1 MRTIAEL
8 TRTILADRIF
18 PELRDYAV
26 NATGLEYYA
35 GRANSFAAFCNLFSA
50 TCGSGYLAA
59 GGKVRLDSH
68 RQRHQ
73 SCPDFF
79 QQNRPEVPTVY
90 PDIQALRV
98 AGEIAVA
105 VPVEVQRAVMR
116 VAASTWAPCGKYA
129 NAWQLILAQA
139 RRPER
144 PGGWAIRIAW
154 S

>member
-1 MRTIAEL
+1 MSAFRGIAN
-8 TRTILADRIF
+8 
-18 PELRDYAV
+18 V
-26 NATGLEYYA
+26 A
-35 GRANSFAAFCNLFSA
+35 GARSKRLGCSRANSFAAFCTLFSA

-105 VPVEVQRAVMR
+105 VPVEMQRAVMR
-116 VAASTWAPCGKYA
+116 VVPDTESVMAKHD
-129 NAWQLILAQA
+129 
-139 RRPER
+139 RRIFHFDMKKVVDR
-144 PGGWAIRIAW
+144 
-154 S
+154 